1 MIVWIFPIFRQYNT
15 KMFFFFLFLGLSDP
29 LNLFSVSVLQ
39 IKPGLIHS
47 VAALLLFYS
56 LNFRDKQKLKISYT
70 DILVVVLFLSAVFI
84 FYNLFYLTLIIHF
97 LILSRFIQIFVID
110 LHQISELNIFYLV
123 LVFYEI
129 SIVINL
135 FVLLGESEKRMFL
148 FFITLTFQFL
158 IAIFF
163 TISREDNPHLRVKL
177 KS

>member
-1 MIVWIFPIFRQYNT
+1 
-15 KMFFFFLFLGLSDP
+15 MFFFFLILGLSDP

-56 LNFRDKQKLKISYT
+56 LNFKDKQKLKISYT

-97 LILSRFIQIFVID
+97 LILARFIQIFVID

-163 TISREDNPHLRVKL
+163 TIYREDNPHLRVKL